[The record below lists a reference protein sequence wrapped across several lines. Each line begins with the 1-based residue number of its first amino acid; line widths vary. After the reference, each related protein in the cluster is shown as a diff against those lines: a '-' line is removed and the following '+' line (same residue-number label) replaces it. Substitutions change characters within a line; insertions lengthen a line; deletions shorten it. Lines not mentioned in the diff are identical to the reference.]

1 MRNYSLSGPPGG
13 REYRISVK
21 REPHGLASGHIHASV
36 RTGQTIDVAAPRG
49 TFTLVPGAGPLA
61 LVSAGIGVTP
71 VLAMLHALAAASSTR
86 PVYWI
91 HGARNRGE
99 DAFADEVARLL
110 TTCPVPDG
118 RPATARPRPR
128 KRSMN
133 GA

>member
-21 REPHGLASGHIHASV
+21 REPHGLASGHIHESV
-36 RTGQTIDVAAPRG
+36 RNGQTIDVAAPRG

-71 VLAMLHALAAASSTR
+71 VLAMLHALVAGSSTR

-91 HGARNRGE
+91 HGARNRSE
-99 DAFADEVARLL
+99 DAFAPEVARLL
-110 TTCPVPDG
+110 TNLPRARWSTCYSSPSPTEVLDEQ
-118 RPATARPRPR
+118 A
-128 KRSMN
+128 
-133 GA
+133 